1 MTPRVAVAAWTLTL
15 LIAAAMA
22 VLVVTSEHEGTPV
35 ASAVLASAVGVAFV
49 GAGLTA
55 RTRRPGNRIGILM
68 ILAGF
73 SWFAGLLSTSDQ
85 PLLFTIG
92 VTLAYVAWGFVAY
105 LMLAFPSGTLQGWAS
120 RVVVVTAFVIVLPAR
135 LPWVLFND
143 LREDFPDGPRNAFLI
158 EHRENLATA
167 IETVVQVAAL
177 VIIAA
182 TIALLVRRWRAA
194 TPPLRRA
201 LAPVFLTSGV
211 TVVVLATWVAFD
223 VTDAPGEDA
232 VYSLVLAALLTV
244 PLSFLLGLLRSRLAR
259 AGVSRLLVELGD
271 AGPRD
276 LRGSIARALGDPSL
290 EIAYWI
296 PGSETFVDLEG
307 NVVAL
312 PEPGV
317 RATTVVERNGERVAA
332 LVHDASLL
340 DDPDLLQGVAAAAGL
355 ALESERRLAA
365 LAESEARSRA
375 LFDAI
380 PDLIFRMSGAGTYL
394 DVKGNEADLVAPA
407 DELIGADIFD
417 VLPRDVAER
426 IMRCTEAVL
435 ERGVG
440 VEAVEYQLRIGP
452 MNRTFEGRVVPS
464 GKDEVLLIV
473 RDISERKRNEA
484 QLARLQD
491 ELRARF
497 DELERERDFIRAVV
511 QAAPSFFCLV
521 DPAGRIVRLN
531 RTLERASG
539 RMDDEST
546 RGRRFWETFIAPDE
560 ADEVRRELEEA
571 FASRSSRE
579 HESDW
584 VTRDG
589 ERLRVAWSAT
599 PLLDET
605 GEQRFLISGMD
616 ITERKRQEEELRRSR
631 ARIVEAG
638 DVERRRLE
646 RNLHDGA
653 QQRLVAISISLRLVQ
668 SKLRT
673 DPDGA
678 ERILALAG
686 DELAQALEELRELAR
701 GIHPAILTDR
711 GLEPALEA
719 LLARAPVP
727 VRLAEAPT
735 ERLPEPVE
743 AAAYYVVSE
752 ALANMTKYA
761 AASSGTVR
769 VSRDDGRAIVEVADD
784 GIGGADASRGSGL
797 RGLADRV
804 EALDGQLNVSSPPGR
819 GTTIRAEIP
828 YN

>member
-1 MTPRVAVAAWTLTL
+1 MRPRTAVAAWTLTL
-15 LIAAAMA
+15 AVAAATA
-22 VLVVTSEHEGTPV
+22 ALVLTSEHEGTPV
-35 ASAVLASAVGVAFV
+35 ASAVLAAAVGVAFV
-49 GAGLTA
+49 GAGLIA
-55 RTRRPGNRIGILM
+55 RARRPENRIGTLM

-73 SWFAGLLSTSDQ
+73 SWFAGLLSTSDE

-92 VTLAYVAWGFVAY
+92 ATLAFVAWGFVAY
-105 LMLAFPSGTLQGWAS
+105 LMLAFPSGRLEGWAS

-135 LPWVLFND
+135 LLWVFFND
-143 LREDFPDGPRNAFLI
+143 LRENFPDGPRNVFLI
-158 EHRENLATA
+158 EHRATLATA
-167 IETVVQVAAL
+167 IETAVQATAL
-177 VIIAA
+177 VIIAT
-182 TIALLVRRWRAA
+182 TIVLLFLRWRAA

-211 TVVVLATWVAFD
+211 TVAVLATWVAFD
-223 VTDAPGEDA
+223 ATDAPGEDA

-271 AGPRD
+271 TGPRD
-276 LRGSIARALGDPSL
+276 LRGAIARALGDPSL
-290 EIAYWI
+290 EVAYWI

-307 NVVAL
+307 NAVAL
-312 PEPGV
+312 PEPGA

-355 ALESERRLAA
+355 ALENERRLAA
-365 LAESEARSRA
+365 LAESEARHRA
-375 LFDAI
+375 LLDAI
-380 PDLIFRMSGAGTYL
+380 PDLIFRMNGAGTYL
-394 DVKGNEADLVAPA
+394 DVSGNEADLVAPA
-407 DELIGADIFD
+407 EELIGAHIFD
-417 VLPRDVAER
+417 VLPQEAAEQ

-435 ERGVG
+435 DRGVG

-452 MNRTFEGRVVPS
+452 LNRYFEGRVVPS

-484 QLARLQD
+484 QLERLQD

-521 DPAGRIVRLN
+521 DPEGRIVRLN
-531 RTLERASG
+531 RTLERAS
-539 RMDDEST
+539 RRTDDESV
-546 RGRRFWETFIAPDE
+546 RGQRFWEVFIAPDE
-560 ADEVRRELEEA
+560 AEDVRLELEEA

-584 VTRDG
+584 VTTDG

-599 PLLDET
+599 PLLDER

-653 QQRLVAISISLRLVQ
+653 QQRLVAISISIRLVL

-678 ERILALAG
+678 E
-686 DELAQALEELRELAR
+686 
-701 GIHPAILTDR
+701 
-711 GLEPALEA
+711 
-719 LLARAPVP
+719 
-727 VRLAEAPT
+727 
-735 ERLPEPVE
+735 
-743 AAAYYVVSE
+743 
-752 ALANMTKYA
+752 
-761 AASSGTVR
+761 
-769 VSRDDGRAIVEVADD
+769 
-784 GIGGADASRGSGL
+784 
-797 RGLADRV
+797 
-804 EALDGQLNVSSPPGR
+804 
-819 GTTIRAEIP
+819 
-828 YN
+828 